1 MEYEVYMKL
10 LVDKD
15 AFTVEYELLLK
26 IAVDEGANFLEV
38 DIENHSEILKEL
50 TLNAM
55 YDIDDIKILECEV
68 NKYDK

>member
-1 MEYEVYMKL
+1 M
-10 LVDKD
+10 
-15 AFTVEYELLLK
+15 EYELLLK

-50 TLNAM
+50 TLNAI